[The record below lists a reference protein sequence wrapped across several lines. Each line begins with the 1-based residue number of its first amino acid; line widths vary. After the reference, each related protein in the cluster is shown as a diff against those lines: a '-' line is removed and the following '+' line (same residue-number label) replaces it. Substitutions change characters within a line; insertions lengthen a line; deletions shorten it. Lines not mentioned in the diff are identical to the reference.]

1 MKKAIDGIKKVT
13 FDSISKVGMI
23 SREAMEKIFP
33 GDVLDKS
40 VIFKGF
46 YDITR
51 NLESLTGEEESTD
64 GTRYFLKKGGGQVID
79 LATVPLTGLPIT
91 LWSAIVA
98 DGCSVAS
105 WTLKT
110 ASVGVED
117 DLIIKKALTRSAE
130 GIDQVG
136 IFTKDINAFFDVP
149 SKDGGKRFIDSAS
162 AIREFAAENSAS
174 LGEEA
179 LKDAQ
184 GLYELSL
191 KVMEKGSDKEFQ
203 RELVEKT
210 TSVIVDFSRGTG
222 SIAEEVAT
230 FIFSPSKENFLSLTA
245 QLDKSFK
252 NFLSATLGMSNSLIQ
267 NISKPLLKG
276 EKEGKALVSIIKK
289 LPRDGLNKIDEIGK
303 SYKK

>member
-1 MKKAIDGIKKVT
+1 MGKKANGIKKVT
-13 FDSISKVGMI
+13 FESISKFGMI
-23 SREAMEKIFP
+23 SREAMEKILP
-33 GDVLDKS
+33 SEVLDKS
-40 VIFKGF
+40 VVFKGF

-51 NLESLTGEEESTD
+51 NLESLTEEEQSAE

-79 LATVPLTGLPIT
+79 LATTPITGLPIT
-91 LWSAIVA
+91 LWSAIIA

-130 GIDQVG
+130 GIDQIG
-136 IFTKDINAFFDVP
+136 IFTKDVNAFFDAP
-149 SKDGGKRFIDSAS
+149 SKGGGKRLKDSAS
-162 AIREFAAENSAS
+162 AILEFAAENSAS

-179 LKDAQ
+179 LKDAH

-191 KVMEKGSDKEFQ
+191 QVMEQGSDTEFQ
-203 RELVEKT
+203 RALVEKT
-210 TSVIVDFSRGTG
+210 TSVILDFSRETG
-222 SIAEEVAT
+222 SIAEEVST
-230 FIFSPSKENFLSLTA
+230 FIFSPSKENFLSLTVR
-245 QLDKSFK
+245 LDKSFK

-276 EKEGKALVSIIKK
+276 GKEGKALVSIIKK
-289 LPRDGLNKIDEIGK
+289 LPREGLNKIDEIGK